1 MPALMCSSAYNHN
14 TSNAE
19 KPRDAWHYLGSLFV
33 HRKHIRTELIIS
45 SWIINDRGPRSDK
58 QYNGASVGKYRI
70 KILELQ
76 EIFFLQELTMSIELN
91 FSPNLV
97 QIRP

>member
-19 KPRDAWHYLGSLFV
+19 KPRDAWSLFV

-76 EIFFLQELTMSIELN
+76 EIFFTRVDMSIELN

-97 QIRP
+97 QIRT